1 MGALSCCECKTC
13 RCWRR
18 RRLRAVVR
26 AVMLSDCCAGAPCRD
41 MGSCAG
47 RIMWPSRDRALLT
60 ARAGCWERLE
70 SSWLRLVRDW
80 VSACVWDGGVATGC
94 VEGWCDA
101 GGSAERVCEGGDD
114 AAASAGEG
122 AWGSWKEKLRAGGQA
137 GARRRRRWLHWNLHW
152 NRRREM
158 LQFFCRRLP
167 RPLFSEPLLALI
179 FCPGGSAGGKLT
191 FQKNSFFA
199 GGSGHG

>member
-1 MGALSCCECKTC
+1 ML
-13 RCWRR
+13 RCPDASARPSVAS
-18 RRLRAVVR
+18 AVYCVR
-26 AVMLSDCCAGAPCRD
+26 AVMLSDCHAGAPCRD
-41 MGSCAG
+41 MGSWAG

-101 GGSAERVCEGGDD
+101 GGSAERVCEGGGGD

-122 AWGSWKEKLRAGGQA
+122 VWGSWKEEAASGRAG
-137 GARRRRRWLHWNLHW
+137 W
-152 NRRREM
+152 
-158 LQFFCRRLP
+158 
-167 RPLFSEPLLALI
+167 
-179 FCPGGSAGGKLT
+179 SAATPTMVTLVP
-191 FQKNSFFA
+191 
-199 GGSGHG
+199 